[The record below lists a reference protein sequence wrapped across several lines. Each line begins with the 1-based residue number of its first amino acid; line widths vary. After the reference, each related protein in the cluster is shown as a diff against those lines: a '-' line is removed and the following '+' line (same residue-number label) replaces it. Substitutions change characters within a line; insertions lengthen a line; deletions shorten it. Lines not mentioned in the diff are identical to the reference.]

1 MRPRDTTDNQDPFHL
16 QDSSYMIMG
25 NKLDFSNLEFNEILF
40 HTILQYSC
48 NPDGCLTGCCLFMS
62 STALSHLPPALQTPL
77 FFRLDLRS
85 QRLVALTDVMQTPL
99 YWLDEPRAPGL
110 PSCPMPCACPSNNCW
125 PTAMAARSPCALP
138 ASSGISPSPTSRM
151 ASGSSVCRTFAR
163 SPSPTWHC
171 NCRASAR
178 WRASNSMRPC
188 SRPLK
193 RVWGPIGSSSGTI
206 RPTAISAA
214 SNSPRCSPW
223 GSRRSTPFVV
233 TAAISAPC
241 VPANR

>member
-1 MRPRDTTDNQDPFHL
+1 MLFVHVVYRTQ
-16 QDSSYMIMG
+16 SSSSCPP
-25 NKLDFSNLEFNEILF
+25 DAALF
-40 HTILQYSC
+40 PSGSAQ
-48 NPDGCLTGCCLFMS
+48 
-62 STALSHLPPALQTPL
+62 STAGRPDRRDANPALLARRTARPL
-77 FFRLDLRS
+77 
-85 QRLVALTDVMQTPL
+85 
-99 YWLDEPRAPGL
+99 
-110 PSCPMPCACPSNNCW
+110 ACPAARCPAPAHRTNCW

-138 ASSGISPSPTSRM
+138 ASCGISPSPTSRM
-151 ASGSSVCRTFAR
+151 ASGSSVCRTFAK
-163 SPSPTWHC
+163 SPSPIWHC

-241 VPANR
+241 VPAKR